1 MEERTDFH
9 GTETKDKIWNRLE
22 EHITNDIRK
31 EYRFRVLRNF
41 TVAAG
46 ILLLLSFSLTF
57 IYQSFFIDVY
67 KSVAVEKSII
77 LKDGTKVRL
86 LPGAE
91 LRVEKSFPADTREV
105 YLEGNAFFEVT
116 KSKKYPFV
124 VHAKDFETKV
134 LGTVFYIN
142 QTEKENRVD
151 LFEGAVEVRKKA
163 LPNIILKA
171 QQSWTDFGQERLN
184 AVTVLNKDKNLQE
197 NKPSEKVIE
206 AVNFSNIPFNEL
218 IDVIQKK
225 YNVKV
230 SFPVEYEK
238 KEVSGSLG
246 KADELNSDLE
256 LIAFSIGLEA
266 VKTRD
271 GYKLTET
278 K

>member
-1 MEERTDFH
+1 MEKRRNFH
-9 GTETKDKIWNRLE
+9 GTETKDKIWSRLE
-22 EHITNDIRK
+22 EHISNDIRK
-31 EYRFRVLRNF
+31 EYRFRVFRNF

-46 ILLLLSFSLTF
+46 ILLMLSFSLTF
-57 IYQSFFIDVY
+57 LYQSFFIDVY
-67 KSVAVEKSII
+67 KSVAIEKSII

-91 LRVEKSFPADTREV
+91 LRVKKSFPGETREV
-105 YLEGNAFFEVT
+105 YLGGNAFFQVT
-116 KSKKYPFV
+116 KSKKHPFV

-134 LGTVFYIN
+134 LGTIFYIN
-142 QTEKENRVD
+142 QTESENRVD

-163 LPNIILKA
+163 LPNIILKP

-184 AVTVLNKDKNLQE
+184 AVTVLNNDKNLQQ

-206 AVNFSNIPFNEL
+206 VVNFSNISFNEL

-225 YNVKV
+225 YKLKV
-230 SFPVEYEK
+230 SYPVEYEK